1 MRSNLELMSRAWD
14 AYRAQWLSAIGFS
27 TLHGVAS
34 SVAGGLGAGVG
45 TFVCSGPLAF
55 GFCRAMVLIHRGH
68 QPGLETYFD
77 GFKRFVPSMVAF
89 LLSPARRGG
98 GIHAPGGS
106 RRAAGL
112 GLVPNLLHSQDHPEM
127 GAEEAARK
135 LAADLGPG
143 QHGKVIGIGL
153 LMVGV
158 LLLGLLALGVRVII
172 AAPLASLM
180 AAGLYE
186 ELRLSDGRGDAFGSP
201 DASEAGLAK
210 HLHQVQSR

>member
-14 AYRAQWLSAIGFS
+14 SFRAQWLTAIGFS

-34 SVAGGLGAGVG
+34 SVAGSLGAGVG

-89 LLSPARRGG
+89 LLGG
-98 GIHAPGGS
+98 LAVVVGFMLLVVPGVLL
-106 RRAAGL
+106 AL
-112 GLVPNLLHSQDHPEM
+112 GLSQTFYILQDHPEM
-127 GAEEAARK
+127 GAEEAMRESWR
-135 LAADLGPG
+135 LTWVQGNM
-143 QHGKVIGIGL
+143 GKVIGMGL

-158 LLLGLLALGVRVII
+158 LLLGLLALGVGVIV

-186 ELRLSDGRGDAFGSP
+186 ELRLSDGRGDAFWFT
-201 DASEAGLAK
+201 
-210 HLHQVQSR
+210 

>member
-1 MRSNLELMSRAWD
+1 MRSKLELMSRAWD

-34 SVAGGLGAGVG
+34 SVTGGLGAGVG

-89 LLSPARRGG
+89 LLGG
-98 GIHAPGGS
+98 LAVVVGFMLLVVPGVLL
-106 RRAAGL
+106 AL
-112 GLVPNLLHSQDHPEM
+112 GLSQTFYILQDHPEM
-127 GAEEAARK
+127 GAEEAMRESWR
-135 LAADLGPG
+135 LTWVQGNM
-143 QHGKVIGIGL
+143 GKVIGMGL

-158 LLLGLLALGVRVII
+158 LLLGLLALGVGVIV

-186 ELRLSDGRGDAFGSP
+186 ELRLSDGRGDAFWFT
-201 DASEAGLAK
+201 
-210 HLHQVQSR
+210 